1 MKKIQVPAF
10 HIFRAENHS
19 RISLIC
25 VGLFAFIAVCAFIVT
40 SQVVHGIGFPLD
52 DAWIHQTY
60 ARNLALFREWSFI
73 PGHPSAGSTA
83 PLWSI
88 LLSIGYLFKL
98 APFLWTFFL
107 GAVSLAALAVTGEKW
122 FCSLN
127 NHFNGFI
134 PWAGIFLAGE
144 WHLIW
149 SAASG
154 METTLFAL
162 LIVVIFYFLNTNK
175 KEWIIGL
182 LIGISIWVRPDG
194 ITLLGPALFQYS
206 IGGVS
211 WKEKWKKS
219 RNLILPFLIPATAY
233 LLFNQ
238 LISNTWLPNTFY
250 AKQAEYAV
258 YQQIPILE
266 RMLSLTSLPLVGAG
280 ILLLPGFAFFIW
292 RSIKN
297 RSGDRI
303 AVVIW
308 WFGYNFLYALRLPVT
323 YQHGRYLIPAMPV
336 FFIAGI
342 VGLADIYEI
351 LNHKLSNGFKT
362 GKLASQR
369 LRLLRF
375 GWMAAVAALWMGMLG
390 IGSFTFAQDVAIIDT
405 EMVTTAR
412 WIAVNTP
419 PGATIGAHDIGAL
432 GYFGNRTILDLAG
445 LVSPDVIPFIRD
457 ENALGKYLTE
467 HRADYLLTFPGW
479 YPQLVKDR
487 SILFQS
493 SGEYSFSAG
502 GEKMTV
508 YPWP

>member
-1 MKKIQVPAF
+1 MKRIQFLSF
-10 HIFRAENHS
+10 HIFRAENHPGV
-19 RISLIC
+19 SLIYAAF
-25 VGLFAFIAVCAFIVT
+25 FAFIAVCGFIVT

-60 ARNLALFREWSFI
+60 ARNLALVGEWSFV

-88 LLSIGYLFKL
+88 LISIGYLFKL

-107 GAVSLAALAVTGEKW
+107 GAVSLAVLAVTGEKW
-122 FCSLN
+122 FRSLN
-127 NHFNGFI
+127 IRFKGLI

-162 LIVVIFYFLNTNK
+162 LILVIFYLLNTNK
-175 KEWIIGL
+175 KEWIVGCLIGL
-182 LIGISIWVRPDG
+182 SIWVRPDG
-194 ITLLGPALFQYS
+194 ITLLGPALFQYIMCGS
-206 IGGVS
+206 S
-211 WKEKWKKS
+211 WKEKYRKS
-219 RNLILPFLIPATAY
+219 RNLILPFLIPLSAY

-238 LISNTWLPNTFY
+238 VISKTWLPNTFY

-258 YQQIPILE
+258 YQQIPLLE
-266 RMLSLTSLPLVGAG
+266 RMFSLASLPLVGAG

-292 RSIKN
+292 RSFKN
-297 RSGDRI
+297 RSWDRA

-323 YQHGRYLIPAMPV
+323 YQHGRYIIPAMPV

-342 VGLADIYEI
+342 VGLAEGYES
-351 LNHKLSNGFKT
+351 LNYNISNSLKT
-362 GKLASQR
+362 GKRALR
-369 LRLLRF
+369 WLRLMRF
-375 GWMAAVAALWMGMLG
+375 GWMAAVAALWLGMLG
-390 IGSFTFAQDVAIIDT
+390 IGAFTYAQDVAIIDT
-405 EMVTTAR
+405 EMVAASQ

-419 PGATIGAHDIGAL
+419 PGVTIGAHDIGAL
-432 GYFGNRTILDLAG
+432 GYFGNRNILDLAG

-457 ENALGKYLTE
+457 ENALGNYLTE
-467 HRADYLLTFPGW
+467 NRADYLLTFPGW
-479 YPQLVKDR
+479 YPQLVKGR
-487 SILFQS
+487 RILFQS
-493 SGEYSFSAG
+493 SQEYSISAG